1 MQITNSIIKLEHI
14 KFHARHGVLPQEQDV
29 GAYFF
34 VTLEVTTDVSAAIYT
49 DKLSDTVSYADLY
62 DCIKKEM
69 AIPSKLIEHVAGRIL
84 NRLYSQFPSISH
96 IRLMLT
102 KENPPM
108 GADCKEAG
116 IIIDSIR

>member
-1 MQITNSIIKLEHI
+1 MQIVNSIVKLDRA
-14 KFHARHGVLPQEQDV
+14 KFYARHGVLPQEQDV

-34 VTLEVTTDVSAAIYT
+34 VTLEVTTDISAAIYT
-49 DKLSDTVSYADLY
+49 DDLSGTVSYADLY
-62 DCIKKEM
+62 DCVKKEM

-96 IRLMLT
+96 IKLILT

-108 GADCKEAG
+108 GADCKGAG
-116 IIIDSIR
+116 IIIESVR